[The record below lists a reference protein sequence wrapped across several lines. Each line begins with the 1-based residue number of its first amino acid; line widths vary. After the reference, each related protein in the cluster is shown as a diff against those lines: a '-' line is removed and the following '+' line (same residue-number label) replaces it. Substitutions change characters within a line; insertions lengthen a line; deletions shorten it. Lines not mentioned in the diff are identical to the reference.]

1 MIKQILI
8 KMLLII
14 CVPVLHIK
22 EMFVDIWAIIK
33 MDSEL

>member
-8 KMLLII
+8 KILLIYMRT
-14 CVPVLHIK
+14 CANIK